1 MTYGNV
7 IVMADSIVPNDLSV
21 NEKLQILHAYELE
34 ILQLVM
40 LLSQTEIDLVPEPTE
55 ETELSVRLPHA
66 QIYWLHLV
74 CLLHEANREYG
85 AQANATER
93 YNLAYNKFVQWY
105 ARTANPGDGD
115 AVYKGYYLS
124 AYAIAVK
131 HGYAGTEE
139 AWLQSLIGPKGDAY
153 VVTEED
159 YAAIAKYTAEHYDE
173 KVAEMDAAIA
183 KVDGMEVSAEAG
195 DVAAASV
202 DASGDVVRL
211 HLTLPKGDKGDDG
224 KDYVLTETDK
234 KEIAGMVEP
243 PVHTV
248 KTYYVE
254 IETGLFAADGGGP
267 NGIKFDKAT
276 DELTLCFQN
285 EYGAGS
291 CQGLEFK
298 GVYGWKIIPLT
309 YGGGLFTGYDA
320 ETDTYFEGGTDE
332 QPFTVT
338 ENYMQSKFD
347 AVLCGGAW

>member
-159 YAAIAKYTAEHYDE
+159 YAAIAKYAAEHYDE

-202 DASGDVVRL
+202 DTSGDVVRL
-211 HLTLPKGDKGDDG
+211 RLTLPKGDKGDTGEQGPQGPAGATGAKGDKGADG
-224 KDYVLTETDK
+224 KDGEN
-234 KEIAGMVEP
+234 G
-243 PVHTV
+243 
-248 KTYYVE
+248 
-254 IETGLFAADGGGP
+254 ADGYTPRRGVDYWTEADILEIQGYVNDAILGG
-267 NGIKFDKAT
+267 
-276 DELTLCFQN
+276 
-285 EYGAGS
+285 
-291 CQGLEFK
+291 
-298 GVYGWKIIPLT
+298 VW
-309 YGGGLFTGYDA
+309 
-320 ETDTYFEGGTDE
+320 
-332 QPFTVT
+332 
-338 ENYMQSKFD
+338 
-347 AVLCGGAW
+347 

>member
-139 AWLQSLIGPKGDAY
+139 AWLQSLIGPQGPAGATGAKGA
-153 VVTEED
+153 
-159 YAAIAKYTAEHYDE
+159 
-173 KVAEMDAAIA
+173 
-183 KVDGMEVSAEAG
+183 
-195 DVAAASV
+195 
-202 DASGDVVRL
+202 
-211 HLTLPKGDKGDDG
+211 DG
-224 KDYVLTETDK
+224 KDGEN
-234 KEIAGMVEP
+234 G
-243 PVHTV
+243 
-248 KTYYVE
+248 
-254 IETGLFAADGGGP
+254 ADGYTPRRGVDYWTEAD
-267 NGIKFDKAT
+267 IL
-276 DELTLCFQN
+276 EI
-285 EYGAGS
+285 
-291 CQGLEFK
+291 QGY
-298 GVYGWKIIPLT
+298 VN
-309 YGGGLFTGYDA
+309 DA
-320 ETDTYFEGGTDE
+320 I
-332 QPFTVT
+332 
-338 ENYMQSKFD
+338 
-347 AVLCGGAW
+347 LGGAW